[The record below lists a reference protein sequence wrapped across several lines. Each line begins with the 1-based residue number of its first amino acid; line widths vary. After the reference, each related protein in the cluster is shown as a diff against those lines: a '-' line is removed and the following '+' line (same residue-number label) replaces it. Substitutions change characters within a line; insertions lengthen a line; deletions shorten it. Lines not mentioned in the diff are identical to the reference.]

1 MDCGN
6 HWNFNEY
13 LRLTNNE
20 VHVNPIWSEETLKTM
35 SDFIKHS
42 SKRVNM
48 ILACDGYCEIRE
60 RCVHFLSDC
69 LGWTSSIRFSTGFNE
84 KSFITMMEL
93 CQKYDGITGGC
104 NLYKF
109 VGLFGPLPNKMDFKD
124 TSWISQVDF
133 RFLQK
138 YLNKDVTQW
147 YTYSDSL
154 SALDQFIIRTLF
166 NISRC
171 LMSPSRKTRV
181 SLSVWWIKSVRPLLI
196 DTATFRS
203 AAPRWY
209 QRLYGVHL
217 SVDL

>member
-6 HWNFNEY
+6 QWNFNEY

-69 LGWTSSIRFSTGFNE
+69 LGWMSSICFSIGFNE

-93 CQKYDGITGGC
+93 CQKYDGITGGY

-109 VGLFGPLPNKMDFKD
+109 VELFGPLPNKVDFKD

-133 RFLQK
+133 SFLQK
-138 YLNKDVTQW
+138 YLHKDVTQW
-147 YTYSDSL
+147 HTYSESL

-166 NISRC
+166 NISRPTAVLGC
-171 LMSPSRKTRV
+171 HAELHTSPTACPLASDSDTSGQV
-181 SLSVWWIKSVRPLLI
+181 TLEERPC
-196 DTATFRS
+196 S
-203 AAPRWY
+203 P
-209 QRLYGVHL
+209 
-217 SVDL
+217 